1 MRDQAV
7 RVALRISAQTVA
19 RLAGVHRST
28 VTIFELDPLAVR
40 DERKRAKLSA
50 LYADLRGLVERYEIA
65 A

>member
-7 RVALRISAQTVA
+7 RVALHIPAHIVA
-19 RLAGVHRST
+19 RMAGVARPT

-40 DERKRAKLSA
+40 DESKRAKLSEV
-50 LYADLRGLVERYEIA
+50 YAELRGLVERFEIA

>member
-7 RVALRISAQTVA
+7 RVALHIPAHIVA
-19 RLAGVHRST
+19 RMAGVARPT

-40 DERKRAKLSA
+40 DESKRAKLCEV
-50 LYADLRGLVERYEIA
+50 YAELRGLVERFEVA